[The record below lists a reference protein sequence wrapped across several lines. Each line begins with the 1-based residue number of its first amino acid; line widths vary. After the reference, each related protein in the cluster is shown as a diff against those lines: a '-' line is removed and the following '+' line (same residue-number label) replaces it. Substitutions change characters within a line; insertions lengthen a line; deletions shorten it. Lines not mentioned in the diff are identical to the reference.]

1 MILKIFLLLL
11 VLAVLMISFL
21 SISIYIHTNMRGTKI
36 WNFVDK
42 HIITNE
48 DDYIK

>member
-1 MILKIFLLLL
+1 MLKIFLLLL
-11 VLAVLMISFL
+11 ILTVLLISFL
-21 SISIYIHTNMRGTKI
+21 SISIYIHSNMKGTKI
-36 WNFVDK
+36 WKFVDK